1 MHSDDLHLYDLHLSD
16 QDLLLLADGELPQR
30 RTARVRSH
38 LASCWPCR
46 ARMEKIES
54 TIADFTRLHDDDV
67 HLLSDSDASSRALLR
82 ARLTELAPSPKPGL
96 WPFLLPSA
104 LAGRIAA
111 CVTAVVLVATL
122 GMLVTQRHRLK
133 YEFKL
138 TFDGPDYAAV
148 PNKAL
153 TPGAIRSVAL
163 SDVCTEQ
170 REQTASLVPI
180 SVQRKIFQEYGMAD
194 APTRDYELD
203 YLVTPELGGSDD
215 PRNLW
220 PQPHS
225 ATVWNSYVKDAL
237 EDRLHHLVCNGSLD
251 LVTAQHDIETD
262 WIAAYKKYFH
272 TDRPS
277 PVHSGLVLNP
287 HRAPNG

>member
-1 MHSDDLHLYDLHLSD
+1 MLSDDLHLDDLHLSD
-16 QDLLLLADGELPQR
+16 QELLLVADGELPQR
-30 RTARVRSH
+30 HADRARLH
-38 LASCWPCR
+38 LAACRTCR
-46 ARMEKIES
+46 ARMGKIKN
-54 TIADFTRLHDDDV
+54 TLTDFTRLHNDGI
-67 HLLSDSDASSRALLR
+67 HSHSDSVASSRALLR
-82 ARLTELAPSPKPGL
+82 ARLTEIASRPRPGA
-96 WPFLLPSA
+96 WPFFLPSA

-111 CVTAVVLVATL
+111 CVSAVVLVATL
-122 GMLVTQRHRLK
+122 GMLVTQRHRLP
-133 YEFKL
+133 YGFKSAF
-138 TFDGPDYAAV
+138 TGPEYAAV
-148 PNKAL
+148 PNRTL
-153 TPGAIRSVAL
+153 TPGAIRSVTL

-170 REQTASLVPI
+170 REQTASTVPI
-180 SVQRKIFQEYGMAD
+180 SVQRKIFQEYGIAD
-194 APTRDYELD
+194 APPRDYELD
-203 YLVTPELGGSDD
+203 YLVTPELGGTDD